1 MVGPLPCAHAMTFV
15 ADHGPVRIL
24 PGLAS
29 ASLHD
34 VAASRAIEAQALA
47 QHPPQ
52 ALMQRAGL
60 AVARLA
66 RAVAP
71 HAQRAWVASGPGN
84 NGGDGLVAARWL
96 HQAGMAVHVTL
107 HGNIARLP
115 ADARAALDDALAAG
129 LRLQTAPP
137 EGGVDLVIDAL
148 LGLGSRR
155 APEGAIAAAIDALHT
170 IARTGTPVLAVDL
183 PSGLSADTGC
193 RLGAK
198 AVRATHTLSLLTLKP
213 GLFTADGRDHAG
225 QIWLDTLGLPPD
237 DATAT
242 AQLAGSDTL
251 QPLAA
256 RAHAS
261 HKGRFGD
268 VVLVGGAPGMAGAVV
283 LAARA
288 ALASG
293 AGRVFVCPL
302 DDSAALLDTLQPEL
316 MWRPARWLADA
327 DMLARSTVVCGCGGG
342 QAVLPV
348 LPVLLSRAARLVLDA
363 DALNAIA
370 GDPALKALLQAR
382 AGRGLGTV
390 LTPHPLEAARLLGS
404 DVARVQADRLQAA
417 RELAQGHGSIAL
429 LKGSGTVVAAPDGRL
444 SINPS
449 GNALLAAGG
458 SGDVLA
464 GWLGGLWAQL
474 AAADGAA
481 AAWQATRAAAWLH
494 GRAADE
500 VLAAAPGSL
509 AMPASQ
515 LIDALRATLA
525 RHRAG

>member
-1 MVGPLPCAHAMTFV
+1 MAAPLPLPDAMHPI
-15 ADHGPVRIL
+15 AAEGPVRIL
-24 PGLAS
+24 PGA
-29 ASLHD
+29 APAWLHD
-34 VAASRAIEAQALA
+34 VAASRALEAQALA

-71 HAQRAWVASGPGN
+71 HAHRIWVACGPGN

-96 HQAGMAVHVTL
+96 RQAGCAVHVTL
-107 HGNIARLP
+107 HGDAGRLP
-115 ADARAALDDALAAG
+115 ADARAARDDALAAG
-129 LRLQTAPP
+129 LRLQATPP
-137 EGGVDLVIDAL
+137 DGPVDLVIDAL

-155 APEGAIAAAIDALHT
+155 APEGAIAAAIEA
-170 IARTGTPVLAVDL
+170 ITGLSAPVLAVDL

-193 RLGAK
+193 RLGTV

-213 GLFTADGRDHAG
+213 GLFTAEGRDHAG
-225 QIWLDTLGLPPD
+225 QIWLDALGVPLD
-237 DATAT
+237 SATAI
-242 AQLAGSDTL
+242 AQLAGADTL
-251 QPLAA
+251 QPLSP
-256 RAHAS
+256 RTHAS

-268 VVLVGGAPGMAGAVV
+268 VVLAGGAPGMGGAVQ

-302 DDSAALLDTLQPEL
+302 DDAAPMVDVLQPEL

-327 DMLARSTVVCGCGGG
+327 AMLARSTVVCGCGGG
-342 QAVLPV
+342 QAVQAV
-348 LPVLLSRAARLVLDA
+348 LPALLSRAARLVLDA
-363 DALNAIA
+363 DALNVIA
-370 GDPALKALLQAR
+370 VDPGLQALLQSR

-390 LTPHPLEAARLLGS
+390 LTPHPLEAARLLGR
-404 DVARVQADRLQAA
+404 DVASVQADRLQAA
-417 RELAQGHGSIAL
+417 RQLAQGLGSVAL
-429 LKGSGTVVAAPDGRL
+429 LKGSGTVVAATDGRL

-449 GNALLAAGG
+449 GNALLAGGG

-474 AAADGAA
+474 APSDAAQ
-481 AAWQATRAAAWLH
+481 AAWQAARAAAWLH

-500 VLAAAPGSL
+500 ALAAAPGSL
-509 AMPASQ
+509 ALLAGA

-525 RHRAG
+525 RQRVG